1 MPPLPI
7 ARRTPPSFTD
17 SLSSLGSTL
26 VLALA
31 AASPSYAATAVDTRG
46 PSIDEVEE
54 TIPEGA
60 RLTGREIYE
69 RYLDNRIAAAH
80 QHQKVLSTDPGGT
93 SQVTRMELRIK
104 DYRDDQDRPVG
115 GIIGK
120 NHIAF
125 ESPYDMRGTVYLL
138 ITRDPGPDDQFV
150 YQKSAKRVRR
160 ANLKDTSVAG
170 TDFTYNDVAS
180 QNVEDADYLRLPDE
194 EIDGVPVYVVEAQ
207 MRPEAD
213 TGYDHVINYLEKEH
227 YIALRMRYWDE
238 AKIEVKE
245 ARAPHHKIKEFDG
258 VWIATEVTMRDLKQG
273 TSSTLIVERLDPNP
287 NFNDRVFHV
296 DRLAHGH

>member
-1 MPPLPI
+1 MLPLPT
-7 ARRTPPSFTD
+7 ARRTAASFRNT
-17 SLSSLGSTL
+17 LSSLASTL

-31 AASPSYAATAVDTRG
+31 AASPAYAATAVEPRA
-46 PSIDEVEE
+46 PSLDEFEE
-54 TIPEGA
+54 AIPEGT

-104 DYRDDQDRPVG
+104 DYRDDQNRPVE
-115 GIIGK
+115 GIVGK

-125 ESPYDMRGTVYLL
+125 ESPYDMRGTIYLL
-138 ITRDPGPDDQFV
+138 IKKDPGPDDEFV
-150 YQKSAKRVRR
+150 YQRSAKRVRR
-160 ANLKDTSVAG
+160 ASLKDTSVAG

-207 MRPEAD
+207 MRPGTD
-213 TGYDHVINYLEKEH
+213 TGYDHVISYLEKEH
-227 YIALRMRYWDE
+227 YIALRTRYWDE

-245 ARAPHHKIKEFDG
+245 ARAPYDKIKEFDG
-258 VWIATEVTMRDLKQG
+258 VWVATEVTMRDLKQG

-287 NFNDRVFHV
+287 NFNDRVFRV